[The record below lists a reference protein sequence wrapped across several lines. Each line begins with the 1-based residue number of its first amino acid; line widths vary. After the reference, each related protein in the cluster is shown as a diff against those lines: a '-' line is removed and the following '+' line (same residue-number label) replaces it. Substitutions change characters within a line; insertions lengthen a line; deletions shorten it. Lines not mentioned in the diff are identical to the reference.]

1 MAQIAQFPGLGM
13 YDEGG
18 KFEVKQEFIDAAR
31 AKAIEEGKKYYG
43 DATNFEVF
51 RDGILNLPD
60 SAINFVARGA
70 EGTGELFAGLASLVM
85 KGGQLATTTDPDK
98 LTQIMSEPSFT
109 KYMGAFRDK
118 IPTPN
123 LYESDISGVE
133 DVEKAFGTAGYY
145 TSPVPMA
152 PFAKGIPFLFKA
164 GKAAKEG
171 TGNIVKDVVKSFTE
185 GDSGF
190 RASAGKGPEKKLI
203 KGVNDTAEDIFS
215 KVDQNIIENVDITS
229 GFKYDQGKKLS
240 SYATP
245 EKKKLTLKLLKIA
258 ENDKSDEAFGI
269 KFKQAYKNYVLGE
282 DAAIPKDYF
291 RGGFQSYLKTAKSIL
306 SYKNKDPKI
315 LNISNPTTVRVS
327 PDGTKVTQLTGNV
340 GGDPQTLWNNIK
352 VGQPVTGDA
361 KKRLRSEIIVGDE
374 TKNFRA
380 VKYEITQKD
389 KDVSSKLSTLKNL
402 FEESTDNTHIYSID
416 HIQAPRFG
424 GANANKENLIFIME
438 GPHNNLKNLP
448 TSKTLADD
456 VVKPKS
462 RFEDE
467 VYKRATGLVDAVASG
482 NIKRAEE
489 LSKEIFDLQNNFKNT
504 FKNVDFV
511 VGEAFTPVKTGE
523 KTANYI
529 KYSDEVGLNDEQ
541 KKLVE
546 NLLPTYSNRPNQGVS
561 VERSIDRLI
570 TMYGELAS
578 LKGSKLTA
586 KEVSQASPLK
596 DGGLVGIS
604 HLTRPL

>member
-1 MAQIAQFPGLGM
+1 MATEVEIKAKERKELLDEIKRKRAIAAQSEGILGAAERGEYGDVGQGGEKGPFDDEIIQDIMEYQAGDVSQLDLTKAQRQFQMPKSSIDKFMRRGLGFLFRKSPVGLALT
-13 YDEGG
+13 YGP
-18 KFEVKQEFIDAAR
+18 EV
-31 AKAIEEGKKYYG
+31 AKSIKNLVMPADQMVTDTG
-43 DATNFEVF
+43 A
-51 RDGILNLPD
+51 ILNMADDAKRFP
-60 SAINFVARGA
+60 I
-70 EGTGELFAGLASLVM
+70 
-85 KGGQLATTTDPDK
+85 Q
-98 LTQIMSEPSFT
+98 
-109 KYMGAFRDK
+109 MG
-118 IPTPN
+118 
-123 LYESDISGVE
+123 
-133 DVEKAFGTAGYY
+133 
-145 TSPVPMA
+145 
-152 PFAKGIPFLFKA
+152 
-164 GKAAKEG
+164 
-171 TGNIVKDVVKSFTE
+171 
-185 GDSGF
+185 
-190 RASAGKGPEKKLI
+190 GPEKKLI
-203 KGVNDTAEDIFS
+203 KGVNDTAEDIFDEI
-215 KVDQNIIENVDITS
+215 DQNIIDEIDIVS
-229 GFKYDQGKKLS
+229 GFKDANKTP

-258 ENDKSDEAFGI
+258 ENDKSNEAFGV
-269 KFKQAYKNYVLGE
+269 KFQNAYKNYVLGE

-291 RGGFQSYLKTAKSIL
+291 RGGFQSYKKAAKNIL
-306 SYKNKDPKI
+306 SYKNQDPNI

-327 PDGTKVTQLTGNV
+327 ADGTKVTQLVGNTA
-340 GGDPQTLWNNIK
+340 GDPQTLWNKIK
-352 VGQPVTGDA
+352 VNQPITGDA

-448 TSKTLADD
+448 TSKTLVDD

-467 VYKRATGLVDAVASG
+467 IYKRATGLVDAVASG

-489 LSKEIFDLQNNFKNT
+489 LSKEIFDLQNNFKST